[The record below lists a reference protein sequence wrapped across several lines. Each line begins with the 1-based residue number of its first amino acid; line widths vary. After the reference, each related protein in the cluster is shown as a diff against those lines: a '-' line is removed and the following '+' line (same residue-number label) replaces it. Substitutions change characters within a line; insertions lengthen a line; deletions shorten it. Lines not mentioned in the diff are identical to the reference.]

1 MPLAGSSG
9 LKDWQISYDYK
20 GKSHTLKW
28 DGRFGELEFTNGAI
42 WCGDNSEIDI
52 ADSWSQ
58 IKLWSESLRQTLPEY
73 LSSLVEPK
81 GDGTKVIATIAGKDI
96 LAPEGGGGGDTKC
109 LLYVVRGTTSQYVQ
123 WNDVDANGVQHTYK
137 IGTGGNGNIELWKD
151 GRAQLYAMYAN
162 DLMVKVAGNV
172 FVYDDGYSIETVGVL
187 DNEKI
192 STNSNTI
199 DTTNKSSMYI
209 NFDSCLE
216 QSTPISMADGTTK
229 AVCELKV
236 GDKVLSLNPDTLQ
249 LEEDEVSDC
258 DGGMLK
264 MFNKLDVWN
273 FADGTTIKTI
283 KPH

>member
-1 MPLAGSSG
+1 M
-9 LKDWQISYDYK
+9 
-20 GKSHTLKW
+20 
-28 DGRFGELEFTNGAI
+28 EFTNGAI